1 MDLNN
6 LVVIGSYGDEMKA
19 QSVQMYLEASGV
31 QAVLRADDCAGM
43 RPHMHVERGVEILVQ
58 REDVPHALEILALMK
73 ADDAKDGFVGEKER
87 VSTKGLSFGAGVIIG
102 ILIGVVV
109 IYTTGRA
116 KIGEWDAVSSSVK
129 VDRNNDSL
137 TDAIYYYGRNGDWI
151 SSKEDNNF
159 DGKMDVWVSSDKGL
173 ASEVLADTDFNGEWD
188 VRSVLVNGVVQRIDF
203 VPNRGDVI
211 VRQYQNRNGI
221 FYKELIDT
229 DLDGDFDIEKRFDPF
244 GEEVSNIK
252 LQR

>member
-6 LVVIGSYGDEMKA
+6 LVVIESYGDEMKA

-31 QAVLRADDCAGM
+31 DAVLRADDCAGM

-58 REDVPHALEILALMK
+58 REDVSRAREILALMK
-73 ADDAKDGFVGEKER
+73 ADDAKDGSVGGKER
-87 VSTKGLSFGAGVIIG
+87 APTKGLSFGAGVIIG

-116 KIGEWDAVSSSVK
+116 KIGEWDAVSKSVK
-129 VDRNNDSL
+129 VDRNSDSL

-151 SSKEDNNF
+151 GSKEDNNF
-159 DGKMDVWVSSDKGL
+159 DGKMDVWVSSEKGFV
-173 ASEVLADTDFNGEWD
+173 SEVLVDTDFNGEWD
-188 VRSVLVNGVVQRIDF
+188 TQSVFVNGVVQRVDF

-211 VRQYQNRNGI
+211 VRQHQYRSGI

-229 DLDGDFDIEKRFDPF
+229 DLNGDFDIEKRFDPF
-244 GEEVSNIK
+244 GEEASNTK
-252 LQR
+252 LR